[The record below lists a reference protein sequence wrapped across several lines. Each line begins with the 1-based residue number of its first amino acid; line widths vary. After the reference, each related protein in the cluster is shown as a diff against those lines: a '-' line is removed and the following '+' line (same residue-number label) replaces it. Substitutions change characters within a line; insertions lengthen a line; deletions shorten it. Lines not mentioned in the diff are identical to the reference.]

1 MVGMPAGFMV
11 RRFGTA
17 RRYRRLGL
25 RRGRDGDD
33 GYSVLEAAI
42 TLPTIVFLL
51 MAIVQWAIVWHAR
64 GLAQAAAQEGL
75 RNAAAYGS
83 STSAGRQDIANYIR
97 QVAPNAVT
105 DPQIEV
111 IRDGNTITVH
121 IHAHVP
127 SLVPFGTFSV
137 DATASGPV
145 EIWAPSS

>member
-1 MVGMPAGFMV
+1 VSVTNVLRRAG
-11 RRFGTA
+11 A
-17 RRYRRLGL
+17 GL
-25 RRGRDGDD
+25 RRRHRALHGGKNGKERDA

-83 STSAGRQDIANYIR
+83 STATGREDIQNYIR
-97 QVAPNAVT
+97 QVAPNALR
-105 DPQIEV
+105 DPQIDV
-111 IRDGNTITVH
+111 TRSGNTITVH
-121 IHAHVP
+121 IHASVP

-137 DATASGPV
+137 DATASSPA
-145 EIWAPSS
+145 ETWSPS